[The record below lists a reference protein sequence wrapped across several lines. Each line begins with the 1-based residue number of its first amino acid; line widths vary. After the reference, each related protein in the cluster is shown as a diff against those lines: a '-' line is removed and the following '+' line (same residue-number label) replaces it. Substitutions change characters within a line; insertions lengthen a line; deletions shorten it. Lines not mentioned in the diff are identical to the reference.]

1 MFDRCAFGSS
11 ADESI
16 RAGHGESERGFMSR
30 ACSAIALSRR
40 GWERFRGRGRVVAR
54 RDRRR
59 QGRARK
65 YFGFAQTTRPE
76 DTTRPMEFQG
86 YRNGTSQRVP
96 AQVSMSA
103 SRSCVRRSASSSEFS
118 TASSTVS
125 TETSPFAVLVVQP
138 TSPLSYLHRPV
149 TSTRTVSPRVRPI
162 ATRTQRKAAVC
173 RSVSRR

>member
-16 RAGHGESERGFMSR
+16 RAGHGESERGFISR

-40 GWERFRGRGRVVAR
+40 GWERWRGRGRVVAR

-76 DTTRPMEFQG
+76 DKTHAFQG
-86 YRNGTSQRVP
+86 HRNRTSQRVP
-96 AQVSMSA
+96 AQVSRSA

-162 ATRTQRKAAVC
+162 ATRTQRKAAVR